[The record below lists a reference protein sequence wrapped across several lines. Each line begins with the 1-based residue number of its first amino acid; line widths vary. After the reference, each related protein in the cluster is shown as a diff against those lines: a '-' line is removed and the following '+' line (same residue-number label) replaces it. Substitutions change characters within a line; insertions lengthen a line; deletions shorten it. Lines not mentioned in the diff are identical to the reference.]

1 MLADIVTN
9 VFVFLGVYNLIADIW
24 RMVEYEKIGRIEVVP
39 EHTII
44 CYVVSLFIM
53 GALYLWRVI

>member
-1 MLADIVTN
+1 MADIVTN
-9 VFVFLGVYNLIADIW
+9 VLVFFGVYNLIAFIW
-24 RMVEYEKIGRIEVVP
+24 RAVEYAKIGRIEVKT

-44 CYVVSLFIM
+44 CYIASLFIM